1 MRSRGKE
8 KVRNLENDKEIYR
21 RSEINEIKDDERQ
34 I

>member
-8 KVRNLENDKEIYR
+8 KVRNLENDKERYR